1 MPGFSTAKESV
12 SDLDTYLEL
21 ESEQLRESLKTLFNN
36 CRLLESRLIDAENRI
51 LSLESDD

>member
-12 SDLDTYLEL
+12 SDLDTYLDL